1 MLIRY
6 AITSFYVLY
15 LGRPEIDIL
24 LGEYGGLLDMYAL
37 LPGFSRYPK
46 VEYIIEVQL
55 ALCSTWLA
63 VKFNFIFTPCHDT
76 AARQALFIALSSL
89 KGSIT
94 QQLLNTYPYCW
105 IEPDD
110 HMLASDIPI
119 SWNSSSPS
127 KFIKSGIPCLF
138 ASISSVN
145 PAALISSYDG
155 CRPNTSQSQ

>member
-46 VEYIIEVQL
+46 VEYIIEIQL

-63 VKFNFIFTPCHDT
+63 VKFNFIFAPCHDT
-76 AARQALFIALSSL
+76 VQ
-89 KGSIT
+89 
-94 QQLLNTYPYCW
+94 
-105 IEPDD
+105 D
-110 HMLASDIPI
+110 
-119 SWNSSSPS
+119 
-127 KFIKSGIPCLF
+127 
-138 ASISSVN
+138 
-145 PAALISSYDG
+145 
-155 CRPNTSQSQ
+155 